1 MQNLVFCNSEVS
13 GYGNKLEDQITAVL
27 WFKKTKKNKTKN
39 PPKPYGKVVL
49 LDIIISF
56 AWKIS
61 LRYINSIIYER
72 EVAELYLY

>member
-1 MQNLVFCNSEVS
+1 MQNLMFYNSEVS
-13 GYGNKLEDQITAVL
+13 GYGNKLEDQITAL
-27 WFKKTKKNKTKN
+27 LRFKKTKPKN
-39 PPKPYGKVVL
+39 PPKTYGKSVL

-61 LRYINSIIYER
+61 LWYINSIIYER

>member
-1 MQNLVFCNSEVS
+1 MVCNSEVS

-27 WFKKTKKNKTKN
+27 WFKKIKTKY
-39 PPKPYGKVVL
+39 PPKTYGKGVL

-56 AWKIS
+56 AWKIA
-61 LRYINSIIYER
+61 LWYINSIIYER